1 MIEVEEVSVYDIK
14 YHDYAKFD
22 IGQAF
27 VRVDSSKVC
36 HTVRSVV
43 HASHWAY
50 NSVVRYCTDVSKNR
64 LGRSKSDKHSNAV
77 KHRWY

>member
-36 HTVRSVV
+36 YTVS
-43 HASHWAY
+43 S
-50 NSVVRYCTDVSKNR
+50 C
-64 LGRSKSDKHSNAV
+64 
-77 KHRWY
+77 